1 MSYILKGS
9 GASYV
14 EINPLTSVISITK
27 NLNEGTQLDVL
38 IDVYYEDVLITSTS
52 ILLIGSQEV
61 NNDLL
66 IQPSYI
72 SNVVGQNSCD
82 IHLWAGFDDISS
94 TATFELNDPSQSSY
108 ITIDQVNNK
117 IMIGTPPVSEP
128 VNVLINAKINGQII
142 DTASV
147 LVLPSAA
154 ASGFNESLELMRTK
168 MRTSMNYVIGMRDF
182 AYTSAISNLN
192 SIYQDLFRETNSL
205 VQLLSEMSSATSA
218 STLFK
223 NQYVLPA
230 ISLMQN
236 IQTITYNI
244 QDILGK
250 FNSAQ
255 IYLET
260 QYKAILNLIENTVVP
275 SDPTNLNLAFGIEND
290 TIAWVQAN
298 LF

>member
-1 MSYILKGS
+1 
-9 GASYV
+9 
-14 EINPLTSVISITK
+14 
-27 NLNEGTQLDVL
+27 
-38 IDVYYEDVLITSTS
+38 
-52 ILLIGSQEV
+52 
-61 NNDLL
+61 
-66 IQPSYI
+66 
-72 SNVVGQNSCD
+72 
-82 IHLWAGFDDISS
+82 
-94 TATFELNDPSQSSY
+94 
-108 ITIDQVNNK
+108 
-117 IMIGTPPVSEP
+117 MIGTPPVSEP

-290 TIAWVQAN
+290 TIA
-298 LF
+298 